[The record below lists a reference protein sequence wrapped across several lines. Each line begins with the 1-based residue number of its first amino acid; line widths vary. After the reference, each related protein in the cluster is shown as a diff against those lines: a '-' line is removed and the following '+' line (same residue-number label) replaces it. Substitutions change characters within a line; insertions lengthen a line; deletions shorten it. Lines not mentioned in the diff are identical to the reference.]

1 MVTCYVKKKYKL
13 QKLFL
18 NIKEKE
24 MKNINENHNNK
35 NNKTDLRILQ
45 YCPMSDGNTYVPGP
59 NLEVL
64 TFS

>member
-45 YCPMSDGNTYVPGP
+45 YGPMSDGNTYVPGP